1 MGYKHNTLPFA
12 PNSSFKNYIAMKR
25 FAGLLLPALLLALVS
40 CNSNSST
47 SSTTDSTTAG
57 AQQNDTTAASSS
69 GSTASFKL
77 GVQMWT
83 FRMFSFADALNKVDS
98 AGIKNIEAFWG
109 QKLGNGMTGEF
120 GIAMSTDTRTKL
132 KQLLQSKGI
141 QIVAMGVISPKDKAE
156 WIKAFDLAKDFGLS
170 YITAEPIKTQWDM
183 VDSLA
188 GAYGIKVAIHDHPI
202 PNPYSHPDSV
212 LAAAKGHP
220 NIGSCAD
227 IGHWA
232 RNGVNPVD
240 ALKMLEGHIIGV
252 HLKDIVKFNDPKA
265 EDTVVSK
272 GVIDLP
278 AVLKELKRQNFNGML
293 SIEHESN
300 WYHSLP
306 DIILTKNYYDEQ
318 INKLK

>member
-1 MGYKHNTLPFA
+1 
-12 PNSSFKNYIAMKR
+12 MKR
-25 FAGLLLPALLLALVS
+25 IAGFLLPALLLALTA
-40 CNSNSST
+40 CNSNTS
-47 SSTTDSTTAG
+47 SSTTTSDSTGAG
-57 AQQNDTTAASSS
+57 AQQSDTSASS
-69 GSTASFKL
+69 GSTANFKL

-109 QKLGNGMTGEF
+109 QKLGDGMTGEF
-120 GIAMSTDTRTKL
+120 GPAMSTDTRNKL

-141 QIVAMGVISPKDKAE
+141 QIVAMGVITPKDKAE

-170 YITAEPIKTQWDM
+170 YITSEPIKTQWDM

-188 GAYGIKVAIHDHPI
+188 GVYGIKVAIHDHPV

-220 NIGSCAD
+220 NIGACAD

-252 HLKDIVKFNDPKA
+252 HLKDIVKFNDPEA
-265 EDTVVSK
+265 ADTVVSK

-306 DIILTKNYYDEQ
+306 DIILTKNYYEEQ
-318 INKLK
+318 LNKLK